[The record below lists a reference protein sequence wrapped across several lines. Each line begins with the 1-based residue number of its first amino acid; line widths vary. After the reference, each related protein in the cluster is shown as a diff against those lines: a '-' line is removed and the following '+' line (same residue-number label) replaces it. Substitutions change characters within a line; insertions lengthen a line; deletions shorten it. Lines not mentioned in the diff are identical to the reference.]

1 MLPPCKDC
9 PDRAPGCHGKCEKY
23 KAFAEWNAENRE
35 KRHLG
40 GIAPEGWKKVVQDM
54 MRKRR
59 R

>member
-9 PDRAPGCHGKCEKY
+9 PARAPGCHGKCEKY
-23 KAFAEWNAENRE
+23 AEFVSWNEEHRE
-35 KRHLG
+35 KRHLE

>member
-9 PDRAPGCHGKCEKY
+9 PARAPGCHGKCEKY
-23 KAFAEWNAENRE
+23 AEFVAWNEEHRE
-35 KRHLG
+35 KRHMA